1 MKVLVSC
8 PPMLKQIELFRK
20 QFEDYGVEL
29 VIPNV
34 VQTLSE
40 DELIEILP
48 KMDGWIIGDDP
59 ATAAVFEAGKKGNL
73 RAAVKWGIG
82 VDNVDFKA
90 CERLGIPII
99 NTPNMFGEEVASVA
113 VGYVLGLARN
123 LFEIHEGVKNGNWPK
138 PTGMSLRDK
147 TVALVGFGDIG
158 KSTAQFLKAMHMNIM
173 VYDPYADKSEEDINA
188 FNFLDWPIKVEDA
201 DFVVTTCA
209 LTKETKHMVNREI
222 IFKLKQGVKL
232 VNVSRGGIIDENALI
247 DALKSK
253 KVSGAA
259 LDVFETEPLPMDNPL
274 RTFENCIFGT
284 HNGSNTLEGVI
295 RASNKAI
302 EKLFSFLN
310 IN

>member
-1 MKVLVSC
+1 MKILVSC

-20 QFEDYGVEL
+20 QFEDKGVEL

-34 VQTLSE
+34 VQTLTE
-40 DELIEILP
+40 DELKELLP

-59 ATAAVFEAGKKGNL
+59 ATEAVFEAGKKGNL
-73 RAAVKWGIG
+73 KAAVKWGIG
-82 VDNVDFKA
+82 VDNVDFSA

-123 LFEIHEGVKNGNWPK
+123 LFEIHEGVKSGNWPK

-158 KSTAQFLKAMHMNIM
+158 KSTAQFLKAMHMKIM
-173 VYDPYADKSEEDINA
+173 VYDPYADKSEEEVNSFD
-188 FNFLDWPIKVEDA
+188 FLEWPNKVEDA

>member
-1 MKVLVSC
+1 M
-8 PPMLKQIELFRK
+8 
-20 QFEDYGVEL
+20 
-29 VIPNV
+29 
-34 VQTLSE
+34 
-40 DELIEILP
+40 
-48 KMDGWIIGDDP
+48 
-59 ATAAVFEAGKKGNL
+59 GK
-73 RAAVKWGIG
+73 
-82 VDNVDFKA
+82 
-90 CERLGIPII
+90 
-99 NTPNMFGEEVASVA
+99 
-113 VGYVLGLARN
+113 
-123 LFEIHEGVKNGNWPK
+123 H
-138 PTGMSLRDK
+138 
-147 TVALVGFGDIG
+147 
-158 KSTAQFLKAMHMNIM
+158 
-173 VYDPYADKSEEDINA
+173 
-188 FNFLDWPIKVEDA
+188 FLDWPNKVEHA

-209 LTKETKHMVNREI
+209 LTKETKHMVNQEI
-222 IFKLKQGVKL
+222 ISKLKQGVKL